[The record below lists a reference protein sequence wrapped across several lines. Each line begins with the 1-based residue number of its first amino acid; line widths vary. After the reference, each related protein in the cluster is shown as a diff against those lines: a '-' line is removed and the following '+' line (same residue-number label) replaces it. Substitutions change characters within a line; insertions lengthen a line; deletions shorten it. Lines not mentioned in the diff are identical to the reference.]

1 MEKIDVKDKKIL
13 YHLDIDS
20 RQSLNSIGKK
30 VGLTKDIVAYRM
42 QRMQQNGIIK
52 LFRTYITLPL
62 KLPTRIYYVFQNT
75 NPKIKKEI
83 IEYFVNTKETMYVI
97 SLEGSYDL
105 MITVSMNNV
114 YRLNLF
120 LEQTQIRYGKY
131 FAKQAS
137 SIDLYASW
145 YALSFLID
153 DKNEKRTIVR
163 GADDK
168 KLKQIFEDSTPVK
181 IDEMDINILRILAGN
196 ARIPTTEIA
205 KQLKST
211 VTIIHHRIKK
221 MIQSGVIGGFGI
233 VTDLSKI
240 GYHFYH
246 VDINLKNYAKRNK
259 ILEYIENN
267 PHLYCVEKALGQAAD
282 IELEFY
288 LENVQHLHKIM
299 DDLSMKFPDSIK
311 NFNYFSYLEV
321 HKSTYLD

>member
-13 YHLDIDS
+13 YHLDLDS

-30 VGLTKDIVAYRM
+30 VGLTKDVVAYRM
-42 QRMQQNGIIK
+42 QRMQENGIIK

-62 KLPTRIYYVFQNT
+62 KIPTRIYYVFQNT

-105 MITVSMNNV
+105 VITVSMNNA

-120 LEQTQIRYGKY
+120 LEQIQIRYGKY

-137 SIDLYASW
+137 SIYLYASW

-181 IDEMDINILRILAGN
+181 IDEMDINILRILAVN
-196 ARIPTTEIA
+196 ARMPTTEIA

-259 ILEYIENN
+259 ILEYIEKN

-288 LENVQHLHKIM
+288 LENVQQLHKIM
-299 DDLSMKFPDSIK
+299 DDLSMKFPESIN

-321 HKSTYLD
+321 HKSTYFD